1 MITRYSRPEMRAI
14 WTDENK
20 LKLWLQIE
28 LLASE
33 ALVKEG
39 VVPKKDFK
47 RIKAGCDK
55 WFADLPGLVA
65 RQRELEKTLNHDVI
79 GFTTAVAEMI
89 DSGSAP
95 ASGAVA
101 DALVGN
107 TGDAHAWSK
116 VQKPSARART
126 AAAGAAA
133 LPSPSRWFHFGLTS
147 SDVGDTC
154 YAVQMQQSAD
164 ILIADVKVLLPVIAR
179 RAKEHKFT
187 PCMGRSHGIH
197 GEPTTFGLKM
207 ALMHDEFTRALR
219 RLQTV
224 RDVVGVGKISGAVGT
239 SAHLSPRVEAYVCK
253 KLGLRPAPIAT
264 QVVQRDIHA
273 EFQLAMALVGAS
285 IERWAVEFRHL
296 QRTEVLEA
304 EEPFTKGQKGSSAM
318 PHKRNPITWERLTG
332 LARVLRGN
340 AVAALENVALWH
352 ERDISHSSVER
363 IIFPDS
369 CTLLDYMFGL
379 LTRLMDGLVA
389 YPANM
394 KKNLGLSLGMWN
406 SQTVLLALIKK
417 GLTREA
423 AYKLVQDAAM
433 KTWEVKHAGRDDADF
448 VEVLKATPEVA
459 KHFKKGELEALCSLD
474 FHFKEV
480 NNRFKKLE
488 L

>member
-1 MITRYSRPEMRAI
+1 MRAI

-20 LKLWLQIE
+20 LKVWLQIE

-33 ALVKEG
+33 ALVKQG
-39 VVPKKDFK
+39 VVPKADFAKMK
-47 RIKAGCDK
+47 RGADK
-55 WFADLPGLVA
+55 CFADTKALTERA
-65 RQRELEKTLNHDVI
+65 KELEKTLNHDVI
-79 GFTTAVAEMI
+79 GFTTAVAEQI
-89 DSGSAP
+89 ND
-95 ASGAVA
+95 
-101 DALVGN
+101 
-107 TGDAHAWSK
+107 
-116 VQKPSARART
+116 RA
-126 AAAGAAA
+126 
-133 LPSPSRWFHFGLTS
+133 SRWLHFGLTS
-147 SDVGDTC
+147 SDIGDTAF
-154 YAVQMQQSAD
+154 AVQMTQSAD
-164 ILIADVKVLLPVIAR
+164 ILIADVKQLLPVIAR

-187 PCMGRSHGIH
+187 PCIGRSHGIH

-207 ALMHDEFTRALR
+207 ALMHDEFSRALE
-219 RLQTV
+219 RLE
-224 RDVVGVGKISGAVGT
+224 RARKVVAIGKLSGAVGT
-239 SAHLSPRVEAYVCK
+239 NAHLSPVVENFVCK
-253 KLGLRPAPIAT
+253 QLGLVPAPIAT
-264 QVVQRDIHA
+264 QVVQRDLHA
-273 EFQLAMALVGAS
+273 EFMNTLALIGAS
-285 IERWAVEFRHL
+285 IERWSVEFRHL

-304 EEPFTKGQKGSSAM
+304 EEAFTVGQKGSSAM

-332 LARVLRGN
+332 LSRVLRGN

-379 LTRLMDGLVA
+379 LTRLMDGLVV

-417 GLTREA
+417 GLTRED
-423 AYKLVQDAAM
+423 AYALVQRGAM

-448 VEVLKATPEVA
+448 LEVLKGDADVA
-459 KHFKKGELEALCSLD
+459 KHFRKDELEKLCSLE

-480 NNRFKKLE
+480 NHRFKKLG

>member
-20 LKLWLQIE
+20 LRLWLQIE

-39 VVPKKDFK
+39 VVPRKDFA

-65 RQRELEKTLNHDVI
+65 RQRELEKTINHDVI
-79 GFTTAVAEMI
+79 AFTTAVAEKI
-89 DSGSAP
+89 ND
-95 ASGAVA
+95 
-101 DALVGN
+101 
-107 TGDAHAWSK
+107 
-116 VQKPSARART
+116 RA
-126 AAAGAAA
+126 
-133 LPSPSRWFHFGLTS
+133 SRWLHFGLTS
-147 SDVGDTC
+147 SDVGDTAL
-154 YAVQMQQSAD
+154 AVQLTESAA
-164 ILIADVKVLLPVIAR
+164 ILFANVAKLLQVIAR

-187 PCMGRSHGIH
+187 PCIGRSHGVH
-197 GEPTTFGLKM
+197 AEPTTFGLKL
-207 ALMHDEFTRALR
+207 ALMYDEFRRARERILSA
-219 RLQTV
+219 LHTV
-224 RDVVGVGKISGAVGT
+224 AVGKVSGAVGT
-239 SAHLSPRVEAYVCK
+239 GAHLSPRVEAFVCK

-264 QVVQRDIHA
+264 QIIQRDIHA
-273 EFQLAMALVGAS
+273 EFMTTLALVGAS

-296 QRTEVLEA
+296 QRTEILEA

-318 PHKRNPITWERLTG
+318 PHKRNPITWERLAG

-340 AVAALENVALWH
+340 ALAALENVALWH

-379 LTRLMDGLVA
+379 LTRLMDGLVV

-417 GLTREA
+417 GLAREA
-423 AYKLVQDAAM
+423 AYKLVQNAAM
-433 KTWEVKHAGRDDADF
+433 KTWEVKHAGRDAADF
-448 VEVLKATPEVA
+448 LEVLKSDPAVA
-459 KHFKKGELEALCSLD
+459 KHFKPGELEKLCSLD

-480 NNRFKKLE
+480 NNRFRTLG